1 MSMNS
6 EITLIKGDGRYPSP
20 KTRVIRPLKSLIWKF
35 YFKTFLVWLAISW
48 GIIISILL
56 IEFIASLD
64 RSDFPVFPAEFYPFL
79 FIGFIVC
86 SIILIPVILFLIWIY
101 VQNMAFIVHG
111 DEIIVQKGL
120 FNKTVKYC
128 PFRTITNVS
137 TQVGV
142 FDRLFQ
148 IGCINI
154 QTAGVSGPTGGPE
167 EKLEGLKVYHEIRQY
182 IIQQMREV
190 HSVESS
196 SVIDDNLRNT
206 LRQAIL
212 HELNG
217 VKREFIKKK
226 GANNLE

>member
-1 MSMNS
+1 MSIKS
-6 EITLIKGDGRYPSP
+6 EITLIKGDGGYPSP
-20 KTRVIRPLKSLIWKF
+20 KIRVIRPLKSLIWKY
-35 YFKTFLVWLAISW
+35 YFKTFLVWLTILIGSV
-48 GIIISILL
+48 ISIYL
-56 IEFIASLD
+56 IEFFASLD
-64 RSDFPVFPAEFYPFL
+64 QSDYPVFPAEFYTFL
-79 FIGFIVC
+79 FIGFVIC
-86 SIILIPVILFLIWIY
+86 SIILIPIILFLLLIY

-142 FDRLFQ
+142 FDRLFR

-154 QTAGVSGPTGGPE
+154 QTAGLSGPSGGPE

-182 IIQQMREV
+182 IIQQIREI
-190 HSVESS
+190 HSTESLLPGDEDS
-196 SVIDDNLRNT
+196 KKILRK
-206 LRQAIL
+206 AIL

-217 VKREFIKKK
+217 VKREFIRKK
-226 GANNLE
+226 GVNHLE